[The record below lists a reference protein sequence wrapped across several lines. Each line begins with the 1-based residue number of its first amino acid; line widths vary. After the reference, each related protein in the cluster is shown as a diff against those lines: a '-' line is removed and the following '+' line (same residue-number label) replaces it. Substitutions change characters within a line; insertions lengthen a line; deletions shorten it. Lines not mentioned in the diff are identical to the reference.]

1 MKPRKRALCASY
13 KQLCNNLKNKMNV
26 TKIIIKNL
34 YGYLNKEIEFNE
46 DINLLVGINGSG
58 KTSVLNALNWLLV
71 PSFQNL
77 CVNEYD
83 KIEVDFNFQKEN
95 YKIVSRQNEKEVTID
110 LKNLSSGYDFPQ
122 IQADFKIHPKKL
134 NRKDSLVEKLSAEY
148 AELTAEKHE
157 QETWNF
163 LFNKIPNP
171 IVIGLD
177 RNLFTEEG
185 EEVSYLEDHNG
196 VIRKRL
202 SNKSQGVK
210 SPLEKVMRLSGS
222 EYMRF
227 KNKILDL
234 NRRLNDKI
242 MLSSFEETVTGD
254 TINEILKSP
263 KIPLKQVES
272 LEIKVKEYFQ
282 ENILDRKRAGS
293 IRQKHEKESFDKIER
308 YFSNLKA
315 ILTQVNQEKKEALD
329 ILYITNLNQF
339 RKIKELIKDF
349 EDFENKSKKFFEPL
363 KQYLDTV
370 NLFLKDS
377 SKELYFDKNTS
388 RLKFRILDKNC
399 KSIKENREIEN
410 LSSGE
415 KQILILFTYIKF
427 NNKLGKLFII
437 DEPELSLHPRWQENF
452 LDGIKTIMPDNT
464 QLLFATHS
472 PAIVGKNKSYCKV
485 LLPY

>member
-1 MKPRKRALCASY
+1 
-13 KQLCNNLKNKMNV
+13 MNV

-83 KIEVDFNFQKEN
+83 KIEVDFTFKKEN
-95 YKIVSRQNEKEVTID
+95 YKIISKQNAKEVTID
-110 LKNLSSGYDFPQ
+110 LKNLSSGYNYPQ
-122 IQADFKIHPKKL
+122 VQADFKIHPKKL
-134 NRKDSLVEKLSAEY
+134 NKRDDLVDKLTLEY
-148 AELTAEKHE
+148 RGLTAEKHE
-157 QETWNF
+157 EETWEF
-163 LFNKIPNP
+163 LFNTVPNP

-185 EEVSYLEDHNG
+185 DEISYLEDHNG
-196 VIRKRL
+196 AIRKRL
-202 SNKSQGVK
+202 SSQSKGVK
-210 SPLEKVMRLSGS
+210 SPLQKVMKLSGS
-222 EYMRF
+222 QYMRY
-227 KNKILDL
+227 KNRILDL

-242 MLSSFEETVTGD
+242 MLSSFEETVTHD
-254 TINEILKSP
+254 TISEILKSP
-263 KIPLKQVES
+263 KISLKQVES

-282 ENILDRKRAGS
+282 ENILDRKRASS
-293 IRQKHEKESFDKIER
+293 IRQKHEKEAFDKIET
-308 YFSNLKA
+308 YFTNLKA
-315 ILTQVNQEKKEALD
+315 ILHQVNEEKKETLD

-363 KQYLDTV
+363 KQYLDTI
-370 NLFLKDS
+370 NLFLRDS

-388 RLKFRILDKNC
+388 RLKFRILDKNL

-437 DEPELSLHPRWQENF
+437 DEPELSLHPRWQETF
-452 LDGIKTIMPDNT
+452 LDGIKTIMPANT

-472 PAIVGKNKSYCKV
+472 PAIVGKNKAYCKV

>member
-1 MKPRKRALCASY
+1 
-13 KQLCNNLKNKMNV
+13 MNV
-26 TKIIIKNL
+26 TKIKIRNL
-34 YGYLNKEIEFNE
+34 FGYLNKEIEFNK

-58 KTSVLNALNWLLV
+58 KTSILNALNWLLV

-83 KIEVDFNFQKEN
+83 IIEIEFNFQKED
-95 YKIVSRQNEKEVTID
+95 YRLTSKQNPKEVTID
-110 LKNLSSGYDFPQ
+110 LQNISTGYVFPQ
-122 IQADFKIHPKKL
+122 IQADFKIHPKTL
-134 NRKDSLVEKLSAEY
+134 NRKDDIVEKLSLEY
-148 AELTAEKHE
+148 SNLAPEKHE
-157 QETWNF
+157 EETWEF
-163 LFNKIPNP
+163 LFSKIPNP

-185 EEVSYLEDHNG
+185 DEISYVEDHNG
-196 VIRKRL
+196 VMRKRL
-202 SNKSQGVK
+202 ANKSQGVK

-222 EYMRF
+222 EYMRY

-242 MLSSFEETVTGD
+242 MLSSFDETVTHE

-263 KIPLKQVES
+263 KISLKQVES
-272 LEIKVKEYFQ
+272 LEIKVKDYFV
-282 ENILDRKRAGS
+282 ENILDKKNPS
-293 IRQKHEKESFDKIER
+293 SLRQKHENEAFDKIER
-308 YFSNLKA
+308 YFTNLKA
-315 ILTQVNQEKKEALD
+315 ILNQVDNEKKESLD

-349 EDFENKSKKFFEPL
+349 EDFENRSKKFFEPL
-363 KQYLDTV
+363 KQYLDTI
-370 NLFLKDS
+370 NIFLKDS

-388 RLKFRILDKNC
+388 RLKFRILDANLN
-399 KSIKENREIEN
+399 SIKENREIEN

-427 NNKLGKLFII
+427 NNKIGKLFII
-437 DEPELSLHPRWQENF
+437 DEPELSLHPKWQENF
-452 LDGIKTIMPDNT
+452 LEGIKTIMPDNT

-472 PAIVGKNKSYCKV
+472 PAIVGRNKSYCKV

>member
-1 MKPRKRALCASY
+1 
-13 KQLCNNLKNKMNV
+13 MNV
-26 TKIIIKNL
+26 TKIIIRNL
-34 YGYLNKEIEFNE
+34 FGYLNKEIEFNK

-83 KIEVDFNFQKEN
+83 KIEIEFNFQKES
-95 YKIVSRQNEKEVTID
+95 YKLTSKQNHKEVTID
-110 LKNLSSGYDFPQ
+110 LINTSTGYIYPQ
-122 IQADFKIHPKKL
+122 IQADFKVHPKTL
-134 NRKDSLVEKLSAEY
+134 NRKDEFIEKLSSEY
-148 AELTAEKHE
+148 RNLTPEKHE
-157 QETWNF
+157 EETWNF
-163 LFNKIPNP
+163 LFSKIPNP

-185 EEVSYLEDHNG
+185 DEVSYIEDHNG
-196 VIRKRL
+196 AIRKRI
-202 SNKSQGVK
+202 STKNSGSK

-222 EYMRF
+222 EYIRY
-227 KNKILDL
+227 KNRILDL

-242 MLSSFEETVTGD
+242 MLSSFEETVTHD
-254 TINEILKSP
+254 TINEILNLP
-263 KIPLKQVES
+263 KISLKQVES
-272 LEIKVKEYFQ
+272 LEIKVKDYFE
-282 ENILDRKRAGS
+282 ENIIDKDNLS
-293 IRQKHEKESFDKIER
+293 PIRQKHEKEAFEKIER
-308 YFSNLKA
+308 YFNNLKA
-315 ILTQVNQEKKEALD
+315 ILNQVDNEKKTTLD

-349 EDFENKSKKFFEPL
+349 EDFENRSKKFFEPL
-363 KQYLDTV
+363 KQYLDTI
-370 NLFLKDS
+370 NMFLKDS

-388 RLKFRILDKNC
+388 KLKFRILDANFH
-399 KSIKENREIEN
+399 SIKENREIEN

-427 NNKLGKLFII
+427 NNKIGKLFII
-437 DEPELSLHPRWQENF
+437 DEPELSLHPKWQENF
-452 LDGIKTIMPDNT
+452 LEGIKTIMPDNT

-472 PAIVGKNKSYCKV
+472 PAIVGRNKSYCKV

>member
-1 MKPRKRALCASY
+1 
-13 KQLCNNLKNKMNV
+13 MNV

-34 YGYLNKEIEFNE
+34 YGYLNKEIEFNN

-83 KIEVDFNFQKEN
+83 KIEIDFNFQKEN
-95 YKIVSRQNEKEVTID
+95 YKIVSRQNLKEVTID
-110 LKNLSSGYDFPQ
+110 LKNISTGYHFPQ

-134 NRKDSLVEKLSAEY
+134 SRRDDYTEKLSLEY
-148 AELTAEKHE
+148 SGLTPEKHE
-157 QETWNF
+157 EETWNF
-163 LFNKIPNP
+163 LFSKIPNP

-185 EEVSYLEDHNG
+185 DEVSYLEDHNG

-202 SNKSQGVK
+202 SNKGLGIK
-210 SPLEKVMRLSGS
+210 SPLEKVMRLSGI
-222 EYMRF
+222 EYMRY

-234 NRRLNDKI
+234 NSRLNDKI
-242 MLSSFEETVTGD
+242 MLSSFEETVTHD
-254 TINEILKSP
+254 TISEILNSP
-263 KIPLKQVES
+263 KISLKQVES

-282 ENILDRKRAGS
+282 ENILDKRHPSS
-293 IRQKHEKESFDKIER
+293 IRQKHEREAFDKIER
-308 YFSNLKA
+308 YFTNLKA
-315 ILTQVNQEKKEALD
+315 ILNQVNKEKKETLD

-339 RKIKELIKDF
+339 KKIKELIKDF
-349 EDFENKSKKFFEPL
+349 EDFENKSKKFFDPL
-363 KQYLDTV
+363 KQYLDTI

-377 SKELYFDKNTS
+377 AKELYFDKNTS
-388 RLKFRILDKNC
+388 KLKFRILDENSN
-399 KSIKENREIEN
+399 SIKENCEIDN

-437 DEPELSLHPRWQENF
+437 DEPELSLHPRWQETF
-452 LDGIKTIMPDNT
+452 LEGIKTIMPENT